1 MRNFRKYQVWE
12 LGHQIALDVYKLT
25 NSFPKNEEFGIKS
38 QMRRASTSVPANI
51 AEGCGRETEVEFRRF
66 LIIANG
72 SATELEYFLI
82 LVKDLKFVSEKE
94 IKELVDKVDQ
104 LKRSLNKLISK
115 INATGKQRV
124 AKSENNGLR

>member
-25 NSFPKNEEFGIKS
+25 SSFPKEEQYGLTS
-38 QMRRASTSVPANI
+38 QMRRCSFSVPANI
-51 AEGCGRETEVEFRRF
+51 AQGCGRENEAEFKRF
-66 LIIANG
+66 LVIANG

-82 LVKDLKFVSEKE
+82 LVKDLNFISQEN
-94 IKELVDKVDQ
+94 INELVGKVDQ

-115 INATGKQRV
+115 IHATNKQPK
-124 AKSENNGLR
+124 ANSQLPKA

>member
-25 NSFPKNEEFGIKS
+25 NDFPKEEQYGLTS
-38 QMRRASTSVPANI
+38 QMRRASSSVPANI
-51 AEGCGRETEVEFRRF
+51 AEGCGRESEFEFKRF
-66 LIIANG
+66 LVIANG

-82 LVKDLKFVSEKE
+82 LVKDLNLVREKN
-94 IKELVDKVDQ
+94 IIDLVGQVDQ

-115 INATGKQRV
+115 INATSK
-124 AKSENNGLR
+124 